1 MKNKYY
7 QPKIEEFC
15 VGFEYEYQEKDGWKK
30 TEIFESSFTSGS
42 TGLNEYIDNDFNF
55 ICENID
61 CGNIR
66 VKHLDREDIESEN
79 WAFEKVIYED
89 DNGNDLFSDG
99 FIFRQDSE
107 HWFELVFID
116 KTTVFI
122 QKKWYKNSVSQM
134 CRTVFY
140 GTILNKSRLKLVMV
154 MLNIEKK

>member
-15 VGFEYEYQEKDGWKK
+15 VGFEYEYQEKDGWSK

-66 VKHLDREDIESEN
+66 VKHLDREDAEELG
-79 WAFEKVIYED
+79 WV
-89 DNGNDLFSDG
+89 SDG
-99 FIFRQDSE
+99 SYFILGNYAL
-107 HWFELVFID
+107 WFDEKSIKIAVLGDYDFEENG
-116 KTTVFI
+116 F
-122 QKKWYKNSVSQM
+122 Q
-134 CRTVFY
+134 
-140 GTILNKSRLKLVMV
+140 GTILNKSELKKLMV